1 LQPFVISIRGLKD
14 GSSHFDWRADAEFF
28 GSFENSEIT
37 DADLSLSVDVNN
49 LGDSVE
55 IDCAIDGTVTVICDR
70 CLEPLTIPVHTSFHK
85 DDGLDLGQDIYDYV
99 NIALPMQRVHPDG
112 ECNPET
118 LKYLNK

>member
-1 LQPFVISIRGLKD
+1 MKD
-14 GSSHFDWRADAEFF
+14 GSSHFDWHADAEFF
-28 GSFENSEIT
+28 GTFENSEIT

-70 CLEPLTIPVHTSFHK
+70 CLEPLTIPVHTSFQK

-99 NIALPMQRVHPDG
+99 NIALPLQRVHPDG